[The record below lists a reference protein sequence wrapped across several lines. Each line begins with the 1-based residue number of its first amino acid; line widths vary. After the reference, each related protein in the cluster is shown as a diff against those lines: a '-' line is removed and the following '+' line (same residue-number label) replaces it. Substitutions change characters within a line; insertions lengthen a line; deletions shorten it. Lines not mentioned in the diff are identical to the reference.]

1 MATLEKR
8 GDYWRVKIRRN
19 GFPVQTR
26 SFDTKAVAE
35 RWARDIE
42 NEMDKGVFFD
52 RTESEKNTLR
62 DVLAGRNGIVALTW
76 RAGYWPVIDATA
88 GGNAWRHDCG
98 AERGSRPRQR
108 V

>member
-19 GFPVQTR
+19 GSPVQTR

-42 NEMDKGVFFD
+42 NEMDKGIFSVPKIE
-52 RTESEKNTLR
+52 THLNKL
-62 DVLAGRNGIVALTW
+62 
-76 RAGYWPVIDATA
+76 
-88 GGNAWRHDCG
+88 
-98 AERGSRPRQR
+98 Q
-108 V
+108 